1 MLIQTAFHTNWKIVN
16 LERSFM
22 EYFVQDRK
30 GKELGP
36 IDQGTLKDWAKK
48 GQVKPNSN
56 VRNTLMKSWKSAKDI
71 VILQDIFKEQAEIE
85 SQTLTSRIKENVG
98 SHRDNQ
104 SINNLILT
112 KESIK
117 AGSVQFRLGS
127 FIIDATILGAFAYAI
142 LFVYLNF
149 VSTGGL
155 LTPESIFQHLVGNA
169 ELAEAQAQEAN
180 QLLFKFTIGAIIA
193 FQLYWTLTV
202 GLWAQTL
209 GQKFFGLMQIKHNT
223 LGNPV
228 LLGRAYFF
236 SFFFVLFFPI
246 NFFFIFVFRRGLHEI
261 LSGSSVVNVRL
272 G

>member
-1 MLIQTAFHTNWKIVN
+1 
-16 LERSFM
+16 M

-48 GQVKPNSN
+48 GEVKPNSN
-56 VRNTLMKSWKSAKDI
+56 VRNSLMKNWKPAKDI
-71 VILQDIFKEQAEIE
+71 VILQDIFREQAEIE
-85 SQTLTSRIKENVG
+85 SHSLGNRIKENVN
-98 SHRDNQ
+98 SHRDSQ
-104 SINNLILT
+104 GINNLILT
-112 KESIK
+112 QDSIK
-117 AGSVQFRLGS
+117 AGSLQYRLGS
-127 FIIDATILGAFAYAI
+127 FIIDATILAAFAYGI

-149 VSTGGL
+149 VSTSPG
-155 LTPESIFQHLVGNA
+155 LTPESIFQYLIGTA
-169 ELAEAQAQEAN
+169 ELVDAEAQEAN
-180 QLLFKFTIGAIIA
+180 QLIFKFAIGAIFA
-193 FQLYWTLTV
+193 FQLYWTFTV